1 MNNRRAN
8 TSPPQGVTE
17 TYTTMIFSRSFFSW
31 FLALF
36 AMIPLGLIPLAGF
49 FSRMKIDDF
58 CVVAS
63 AQTHDAWGT
72 MLFYFNH
79 WSGSYTRFLLIG
91 ALGPLDHMAT
101 AIAPLLIVTL
111 WFGSLSWLIYEGLV
125 CLGIAS
131 SRRATAVA
139 LSALTISATIYAFPS
154 ERAIYWYV
162 ANTAYALP
170 FAPLSAFLAL
180 SIRVARRGSVSRK
193 ALLAG
198 ATICF
203 LSAGLAEAFVTL
215 QLCFLACCLLLA
227 IVSLR
232 GSARYSFVLM
242 LGVAWATSLASL
254 ILQLLSPGIMKRSL
268 AVSQDTRLPPVRS
281 LPDLLTGTVENTFA
295 FLSDPDIA
303 FGFLLLMAVGM
314 FYMLTK
320 CVYPP
325 MKPEERPARLYAP
338 LMWLGIIVQLL
349 CMPIL
354 WAYVSDN
361 PQFLGRF
368 SIRYMP
374 FILFNMI
381 TIVVYALLL
390 WGRNHVN
397 ARLMQY
403 GPGLRTTCEFLLV
416 IVSTLLALE
425 ITTIRIYAWFY
436 LLCTIGLFLASLV
449 WESPATVP
457 LLSLGRGVFVL
468 TLCLAV
474 TWLCQASVAATLLFA
489 RGEVFIRTMTAG
501 PYLMM
506 ISGLVWGAFLGY
518 WLQGLL
524 RVSGSKRPWKTVTE
538 LGLVAV
544 ILVWSFAMVRGQ
556 VELVEMYQGH
566 ARQWD
571 ANHARILSMRD
582 SGESPIIVDPMPRSF
597 GNYMSERDAICY
609 YGVPVIVSE
618 ER

>member
-1 MNNRRAN
+1 
-8 TSPPQGVTE
+8 
-17 TYTTMIFSRSFFSW
+17 MIFSRSFFSW
-31 FLALF
+31 LLALL

-58 CVVAS
+58 CVVAA
-63 AQTHDAWGT
+63 AQQYDAWGT
-72 MLFYFNH
+72 MLYHVNA
-79 WSGSYTRFLLIG
+79 WSGSYTRFFLIG
-91 ALGPLDHMAT
+91 ALGPLDHLAT

-111 WFGSLSWLIYEGLV
+111 WFCSLSWLIYEGLI
-125 CLGIAS
+125 CLGLAT
-131 SRRATAVA
+131 SRRAAAIA
-139 LSALTISATIYAFPS
+139 LSALTVSATIYAFPS

-180 SIRVARRGSVSRK
+180 SIRVGRQGTVSRK
-193 ALLAG
+193 ALAAG

-242 LGVAWATSLASL
+242 LGLGWSASLASL

-268 AVSQDTRLPPVRS
+268 AVSQDSRLPPVRS

-295 FLSDPDIA
+295 FLSDPEIA
-303 FGFLLLMAVGM
+303 AGFLLLTAVGM
-314 FYMLTK
+314 FYMLTRRAF
-320 CVYPP
+320 PP
-325 MKPEERPARLYAP
+325 MKPEARPARLYAP
-338 LMWLGIIVQLL
+338 LLWLGIAVQLL

-354 WAYVSDN
+354 WAYVSDD

-381 TIVVYALLL
+381 AIAAYALLL
-390 WGRNHVN
+390 WRRNPVN

-403 GPGLRTTCEFLLV
+403 GPGLRTMCNTLLV
-416 IVSTLLALE
+416 IVSALLALE
-425 ITTIRIYAWFY
+425 ITAIRIYAWFY

-449 WESPATVP
+449 WESTATVP
-457 LLSLGRGVFVL
+457 LLSLRRGAFVL
-468 TLCLAV
+468 ILCLAV

-501 PYLMM
+501 PFLMM
-506 ISGLVWGAFLGY
+506 LSGLVWGAFLGY
-518 WLQGLL
+518 WLKGLL
-524 RVSGSKRPWKTVTE
+524 QVSGSKRLWETVTK

-544 ILVWSFAMVRGQ
+544 ILVLGFAMVRDQ
-556 VELVEMYQGH
+556 VELLELYRGH

-571 ANHARILSMRD
+571 ENHARILSMRD
-582 SGESPIIVDPMPRSF
+582 SGESPITVDPMPRSF
-597 GNYMSERDAICY
+597 GNYMSERDSICY
-609 YGVPVIVSE
+609 YGAPVIVSE

>member
-1 MNNRRAN
+1 MA
-8 TSPPQGVTE
+8 TG
-17 TYTTMIFSRSFFSW
+17 RSTFSW
-31 FLALF
+31 LLAFF
-36 AMIPLGLIPLAGF
+36 ALIPLGLISFAGF

-58 CVVAS
+58 CVVAL
-63 AQTHDAWGT
+63 AQRHDAWEN
-72 MLFYFNH
+72 MLYYVNT
-79 WSGSYTRFLLIG
+79 WSGSFTRFFLIG

-111 WFGSLSWLIYEGLV
+111 WFCSLSWLIYEALI
-125 CLGIAS
+125 CLGIAA

-180 SIRVARRGSVSRK
+180 SIRFARQGSFSGK

-203 LSAGLAEAFVTL
+203 LSTGLAEAFAVF
-215 QLCFLACCLLLA
+215 QLCFLSLCLLLA
-227 IVSLR
+227 AVSLR
-232 GSARYSFVLM
+232 GFERYSLVLM
-242 LGVAWATSLASL
+242 LGVGWLTSLGSL
-254 ILQLLSPGIMKRSL
+254 VLQLLSPGVINRSL

-295 FLSDPDIA
+295 FLSDPEITA
-303 FGFLLLMAVGM
+303 GFLLLTAVGV
-314 FYMLTK
+314 LCAWTK
-320 CVYPP
+320 LDFPAL
-325 MKPEERPARLYAP
+325 KPELRPAQLYTP
-338 LMWLGIIVQLL
+338 LLWLGIAVQLL

-354 WAYVSDN
+354 WAYVSDD

-374 FILFNMI
+374 FIMFNI
-381 TIVVYALLL
+381 LSIFAYSALL
-390 WGRNHVN
+390 WGRIPVN
-397 ARLMQY
+397 AKLMEY
-403 GPGLRTTCEFLLV
+403 GPRLRTTCNVLLV

-425 ITTIRIYAWFY
+425 ISAVRIYAWFY
-436 LLCTIGLFLASLV
+436 LLCTIGLFLASFV
-449 WESPATVP
+449 WESPAAVP
-457 LLSLGRGVFVL
+457 FLSLRRGSFVL
-468 TLCLAV
+468 ALCLTV

-501 PYLMM
+501 PYLLM
-506 ISGLVWGAFLGY
+506 ISGLIWGALLGY
-518 WLQGLL
+518 WLKGLL
-524 RVSGSKRPWKTVTE
+524 QVSGSTRIWETVAK
-538 LGLVAV
+538 LGPVAI
-544 ILVWSFAMVRGQ
+544 ILVLGFAMVRDQ
-556 VELVEMYQGH
+556 VELVELYQSH

-571 ANHARILSMRD
+571 ANHTKILSMRA
-582 SGESPIIVDPMPRSF
+582 SGEYPITVDPMPRSF
-597 GNYMSERDAICY
+597 GNYMTEWDAFCY
-609 YGVPVIVSE
+609 YGVPVTVSE

>member
-1 MNNRRAN
+1 
-8 TSPPQGVTE
+8 
-17 TYTTMIFSRSFFSW
+17 MIFSRSFFSW
-31 FLALF
+31 LLALL

-58 CVVAS
+58 CVVAA
-63 AQTHDAWGT
+63 AQRQDAWGT
-72 MLFYFNH
+72 MLYYVNA
-79 WSGSYTRFLLIG
+79 WSGSYTRFFLIG

-111 WFGSLSWLIYEGLV
+111 WFCSLSWLIYEGLV
-125 CLGIAS
+125 CLGIAT
-131 SRRATAVA
+131 SRRAAAIA
-139 LSALTISATIYAFPS
+139 LSALIVSATIYAFPS

-162 ANTAYALP
+162 ALP

-180 SIRVARRGSVSRK
+180 SIRVARQGAVTRK
-193 ALLAG
+193 AMAAG
-198 ATICF
+198 AIICF
-203 LSAGLAEAFVTL
+203 LGAGLAEAFVTL

-242 LGVAWATSLASL
+242 LGLGWAASLASL
-254 ILQLLSPGIMKRSL
+254 ILQLLSPGVMKRSL

-281 LPDLLTGTVENTFA
+281 LPDLLTGTVDNTFA
-295 FLSDPDIA
+295 FLSDPEITA
-303 FGFLLLMAVGM
+303 GFLLLTAVGM
-314 FYMLTK
+314 FYMLTRFTF
-320 CVYPP
+320 PL
-325 MKPEERPARLYAP
+325 MKPEARPARLYAP
-338 LMWLGIIVQLL
+338 LLWLGIIVQLL
-349 CMPIL
+349 CMPVL
-354 WAYVSDN
+354 WAYVSDD

-374 FILFNMI
+374 FVLFNMI

-390 WGRNHVN
+390 WGRIPVN
-397 ARLMQY
+397 GRLMQY
-403 GPGLRTTCEFLLV
+403 GPGLRTMCKFLLV

-425 ITTIRIYAWFY
+425 ITAIRIYVWFY
-436 LLCTIGLFLASLV
+436 LLCAIGLFLASFV
-449 WESPATVP
+449 WESPAAVP
-457 LLSLGRGVFVL
+457 LLSLRRGVFVL
-468 TLCLAV
+468 TLCLAI

-489 RGEVFIRTMTAG
+489 RGEVFIRTMTPG

-518 WLQGLL
+518 WLKGLL
-524 RVSGSKRPWKTVTE
+524 QVSGSKRLWETVTT
-538 LGLVAV
+538 LGLAAV
-544 ILVWSFAMVRGQ
+544 ILVLGFAMVRDQ
-556 VELVEMYQGH
+556 VELVKMYQGH

-571 ANHARILSMRD
+571 ANHARILSMSA
-582 SGESPIIVDPMPRSF
+582 SGESPIIADPMPRSF

-609 YGVPVIVSE
+609 YGAPVIVSE